1 MKTLRWLLAA
11 TLAVA
16 GAAAPLAAQARG
28 TVTGRVVD
36 AASQRPVAGA
46 NVRVAGSPIGVQS
59 DEEGRFTL
67 RNVPQGARTIQATRI
82 GYQQGTA
89 STTVST
95 GTSDVTIRL
104 ASDPLGLEG
113 IVAIGYGEQSR
124 RNVTGAIGS
133 IRPSETVES
142 TPTAQVDQ
150 ILQGRVSGVQ
160 VTQNSGVPGSAITV
174 RIRGASSIS
183 AGNDPLYVIDGVPL
197 IQGNY
202 SGFNG
207 TQGGQDIDALA
218 DLNPNDIESMEILKD
233 ASAAAIYGSRASN
246 GVVLITT
253 KKGRA
258 GTRPQIE
265 FNTYYGTQSAWRIPG
280 MLTTEQYI
288 DVYNDAY
295 RNDGYDIPGSRL
307 RGFGVQTVNQF
318 GYDDDAV
325 PNCTAVSATNRAPVC
340 DEDEL
345 PRVETDWLRTVLRSA
360 PISSLS
366 GSIGGGSERAR
377 YFVTGSRFQQD
388 GIVEGFGYER
398 LAGRVNLD
406 YSASDRL
413 QLGTNVAL
421 TRGLTDRTRGDNT
434 IYGPFANAI
443 ASAPWDRV
451 FDEEGEYNLDTFIYE
466 NPVAL
471 ARENVAEE
479 RSFHV
484 LGNAFASYRLLE
496 GLNARF
502 TVGLDNY
509 DLRSSIYDSPIVGP
523 YTGSNGRGGVANANA
538 IKVLTEGTLSFNRDI
553 GRNTVSSVLG
563 LSYEDNTLNTDFVQG
578 EQLPGTAFRQ
588 VVSAAVITG
597 GEGDISSNTLA
608 SAFGRLS
615 NTFAE
620 KLTVTLNARVD
631 GSSRFG
637 ENNRWGVFPSAAVQY
652 RLGEEPF
659 LRDVSAISDL
669 SLRASYGRTGNQ
681 EGLGNFASRGLFTGG
696 ANYGDRPGISP
707 SQLPNA
713 DLSWEKTD
721 QLNVGLDLGLFDN
734 RVGVTLDAYTKN
746 TTDLLLTRPIPYT
759 TGFAL
764 FTENI
769 GELRNEGLELTLRG
783 DLFRN
788 SGRGFSWRSE
798 LNVSTNRNEVTKLY
812 RGEPINQGIDDIS
825 RIEEGQPLGS
835 FYGWQMLGIFQ
846 TEDEVAAHAEQD
858 GALPGDVKFRD
869 VNGDGVVNASDKMV
883 IGSPWPDYQGGWT
896 NTMSFRGFDLNLFA
910 QFSVGNEIYNA
921 VRSYSDAY
929 GSAYDNHSTRAL
941 KRWTQENPSTTEPR
955 STTDNTNDNARV
967 SSRFLEDGSYVRL
980 KNAVLG
986 YTFGER
992 LARRVGTRSV
1002 RVYVQGQNL
1011 LTSTNYSGFD
1021 PEVNYAGSTGVVRGV
1036 DFYTL
1041 PQARTYT
1048 FGLNFG
1054 F

>member
-11 TLAVA
+11 ALAVA

-46 NVRVAGSPIGVQS
+46 NVRVAGSAIGVQS

-89 STTVST
+89 STTVT
-95 GTSDVTIRL
+95 AGTADVTIRM

-150 ILQGRVSGVQ
+150 ILQGRISGVQ
-160 VTQNSGVPGSAITV
+160 VTQNSGVPGAAISV

-202 SGFNG
+202 SGFND

-218 DLNPNDIESMEILKD
+218 DLNPNDIESMEVLKD

-258 GTRPQIE
+258 GARPQIE
-265 FNTYYGTQSAWRIPG
+265 FNSYYGTQQAWRVPG
-280 MLTTEQYI
+280 MLNTQQYI
-288 DVYNDAY
+288 DLYNEAY
-295 RNDGYDIPGSRL
+295 ANDGYTTYLQDPDGDVGAEFVR
-307 RGFGVQTVNQF
+307 QF
-318 GYDDDAV
+318 GLEDDNV
-325 PNCTAVSATNRAPVC
+325 PSCDVIETQVAQC
-340 DEDEL
+340 DETEL
-345 PRVETDWLRTVLRSA
+345 PNVNTDWVRTVLRSA
-360 PISSLS
+360 PIASLS
-366 GSIGGGSERAR
+366 GSIGGGTERAR

-388 GIVEGFGYER
+388 GIVEGYGYER

-413 QLGTNVAL
+413 SLGTNVAI
-421 TRGLTDRTRGDNT
+421 TRGLTNRTRGDNT

-451 FDEEGEYNLDTFIYE
+451 FGEDGEYNLDTFIYE

-484 LGNAFASYRLLE
+484 LGNAFANYRLME

-523 YTGSNGRGGVANANA
+523 YTGSNGRGGVANNNA

-553 GRNTVSSVLG
+553 GRNTLSSVLG
-563 LSYEDNTLNTDFVQG
+563 VSYEDNTLNTDFVQG

-588 VVSAAVITG
+588 VISAAVITG
-597 GEGDISSNTLA
+597 GEGDITSNTLA

-637 ENNRWGVFPSAAVQY
+637 ENNRWGIFPSAAVQY

-659 LRDVSAISDL
+659 IRDIAAISDL

-681 EGLGNFASRGLFTGG
+681 EGLGNFASRGLFRGG
-696 ANYGDRPGISP
+696 ANYGDRPGIFP
-707 SQLPNA
+707 SQLPNP

-734 RVGVTLDAYTKN
+734 RVGVTLDAYSKN
-746 TTDLLLTRPIPYT
+746 TTDLLLTRPIPYS

-769 GELRNEGLELTLRG
+769 GEMRNDGLELTLRG
-783 DLFRN
+783 DLFR
-788 SGRGFSWRSE
+788 STGRGFSWRSE
-798 LNVSTNRNEVTKLY
+798 LNLSTNRNEVTTLY
-812 RGEPINQGIDDIS
+812 RGEPINQGIDDVS
-825 RIEEGQPLGS
+825 RIEEGQPLGA
-835 FYGWQMLGIFQ
+835 FYGWEMVGIFQ
-846 TEDEVAAHAEQD
+846 NEAEVAAHAEQD
-858 GALPGDVKFRD
+858 GAQPGDVKFRD
-869 VNGDGVVNASDKMV
+869 VNGDGVVNASDKTI
-883 IGSPWPDYQGGWT
+883 IGSPWADYQGGWT
-896 NTMSFRGFDLNLFA
+896 NSMSFRGFDLNLFT
-910 QFSVGNEIYNA
+910 QFSVGNQIYNGA
-921 VRSYSDAY
+921 RSYTDAY
-929 GSAYDNHSTRAL
+929 GSAYDNHSIRGL
-941 KRWTQENPSTTEPR
+941 DRWTPENPSNTEPR
-955 STTDNTNDNARV
+955 ATTDNSNDNARV
-967 SSRFLEDGSYVRL
+967 SSRFLDDGSYVRL

-992 LARRVGTRSV
+992 LARRVGTRTV

-1011 LTSTNYSGFD
+1011 ITSTKYTGFD
-1021 PEVNYAGSTGVVRGV
+1021 PEVNYAGSAGVVRGV

-1048 FGLNFG
+1048 VGLNFG